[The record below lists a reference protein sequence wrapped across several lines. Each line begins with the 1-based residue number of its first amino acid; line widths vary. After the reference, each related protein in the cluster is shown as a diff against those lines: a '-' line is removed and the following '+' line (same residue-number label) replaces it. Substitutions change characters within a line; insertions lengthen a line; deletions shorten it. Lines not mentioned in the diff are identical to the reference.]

1 MFTVHCHGSST
12 LLRTLLTFLS
22 WSATFPRM
30 QVRVNG
36 KPIVV
41 PDGCTVAALLERVQ
55 QDPGRVAV
63 ERNQDIVPR
72 AHFAAS
78 ILADGD
84 QVEIVTFV
92 GGG

>member
-1 MFTVHCHGSST
+1 
-12 LLRTLLTFLS
+12 
-22 WSATFPRM
+22 M
-30 QVRVNG
+30 QVTVNG
-36 KPIVV
+36 RPMEL

-55 QDPGRVAV
+55 VDPVRVAV

-72 AHFAAS
+72 RSYGACAL
-78 ILADGD
+78 IEGD